1 MAERGTCDLPEGT
14 RGSGGP
20 NQSPKRGTSSQRSR
34 IAEGETEGVGLNYQ
48 RYCLGLGDSGMV
60 VCVGACDGA
69 TVGCDLYQ
77 TNTRARKMST
87 RTVES
92 AIPFLPWPLR
102 S

>member
-1 MAERGTCDLPEGT
+1 
-14 RGSGGP
+14 
-20 NQSPKRGTSSQRSR
+20 
-34 IAEGETEGVGLNYQ
+34 LNHP

-69 TVGCDLYQ
+69 TVGWDLYQ
-77 TNTRARKMST
+77 TSTRARKMST

-102 S
+102 SFMDASQVLVAYKCKPPAEPEPLN